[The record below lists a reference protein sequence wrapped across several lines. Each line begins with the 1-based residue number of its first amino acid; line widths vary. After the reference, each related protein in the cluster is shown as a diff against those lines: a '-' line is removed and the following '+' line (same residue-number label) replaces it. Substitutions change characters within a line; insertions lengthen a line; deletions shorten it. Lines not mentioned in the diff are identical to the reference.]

1 MAQLLLRLLLV
12 PFVFTAC
19 GPDVPSSFPPGSPAS
34 SSAVEAPPAAVG
46 IALRED
52 PPLPGADAGWVGLS
66 PAASVAMPGHHHMP
80 GMDMGGMDMG
90 GGGMG
95 GMMMD
100 GGHDG
105 H

>member
-1 MAQLLLRLLLV
+1 MV
-12 PFVFTAC
+12 
-19 GPDVPSSFPPGSPAS
+19 
-34 SSAVEAPPAAVG
+34 VG

-66 PAASVAMPGHHHMP
+66 PAAPPAMQGHHHMP

-90 GGGMG
+90 GGMG
-95 GMMMD
+95 GMMD